1 MHSTSVELV
10 GRRTAWRDGRA
21 LASGVVGMDHCV
33 RTFLRLTG
41 VPLVEVIRMATLTPA
56 RIAGWDAEVGSI
68 VPGKRAD
75 LVVLDRS
82 LEVVQVFVQ
91 GQKLGA

>member
-1 MHSTSVELV
+1 MP
-10 GRRTAWRDGRA
+10 DGKA
-21 LASGVVGMDHCV
+21 LASGVVGMDHGV

-68 VPGKRAD
+68 AVGKRAD
-75 LVVLDRS
+75 LVVLAPS
-82 LEVVQVFVQ
+82 LEVAQVFVQ
-91 GQKLGA
+91 GQKVNPR